1 MGWTSTDWKSV
12 DGVLDNLPYSTSLAV
27 SIIDIVDTSDIKNCW
42 DFSKEYLVYRGVP
55 ILDSINTDDIK
66 FWITLNSFDLMNM
79 PKPSAN
85 RNNLKIPGA
94 CRDCSNLTSV
104 SIPQSVK
111 YIDYYAFWGTG
122 LTEVTIAQDCVYQN
136 SSFPAGCTVNYY
148 T

>member
-1 MGWTSTDWKSV
+1 MGWVQTNWKSV
-12 DGVLDNLPYSTSLAV
+12 DSSLNGLPYSTQITYTPV
-27 SIIDIVDTSDIKNCW
+27 EDIDTTGIAFCW
-42 DFSKEYLVYRGVP
+42 DLSQEYVVFRGTP
-55 ILDSINTDDIK
+55 IVDSINTTNIK
-66 FWITLNSFDLMNM
+66 FWTHKNFETLGL
-79 PKPSAN
+79 PVSAEVKSHV
-85 RNNLKIPGA
+85 KIPGA

-136 SSFPAGCTVNYY
+136 SSFPAGCTINYY